1 MGPLSSPLR
10 LPVIDFSKENLRPG
24 TSSWA
29 STCKEVI
36 QALEEYGCFEAVYD
50 KVPLELHK
58 TFFNLLEELYDLPLE
73 IKRKNVSDIPYHGYV
88 GNQPFTPSVYQGM
101 GINNAATLEGT
112 QDFTNAIWPNGNDD
126 FCKTALHYSKLIAE
140 LEQMVMKMV
149 FESYGVVQ
157 SHEDHQESITYLFRM
172 MKYRVPEKDED
183 DVGVPI
189 HTDKCFIAALHQNEV
204 SGLELRTKDGQWIVF
219 EPSSPSSFVVNAG
232 DALMLHADAID
243 FSQAWA
249 NGRLHIPCHR
259 VMMSGKETRY
269 SIGLFASPK
278 AGYLVKTPEKY
289 VDEEHPLP
297 YKPFDYV
304 EFLKFR
310 QSQAGYETALKSY
323 HPFNAYCGV

>member
-232 DALMLHADAID
+232 DALMAWSNDRIHAP
-243 FSQAWA
+243 
-249 NGRLHIPCHR
+249 LHR
-259 VMMSGKETRY
+259 VVMRGSKAKARY
-269 SIGLFASPK
+269 SVGIFSFHKGIIQ
-278 AGYLVKTPEKY
+278 VPEEL
-289 VDEEHPLP
+289 VDEQHPLRF
-297 YKPFDYV
+297 KPFNNFDLLRYYTTK
-304 EFLKFR
+304 EGQAQENTLK
-310 QSQAGYETALKSY
+310 
-323 HPFNAYCGV
+323 AYCGI